1 MITLLT
7 KVKLPFSNLA
17 HNNLAFQMMYDIP
30 DLEMTADITSQER
43 AYQRLRHAI
52 LVGAIPT
59 GATLTMRGL
68 ADKLGIGLTPIREAL
83 RRLNSEA
90 AIQMQDNRRMLV
102 PAMTA
107 GRFDDLIATRIALE
121 THAAKRAL
129 PYVSNVL
136 IDSLQAIDAQMDAAL
151 SADDYDALTVLNQAF
166 HSKLY
171 CANPNQTSMSLVES
185 VWLQLGPFQREV
197 ITALETFYVVDRH
210 KEILT
215 ALETRNEAAL
225 VAAIQHDIEDGVG
238 AAGKNAIASRS
249 KAKIA

>member
-1 MITLLT
+1 
-7 KVKLPFSNLA
+7 
-17 HNNLAFQMMYDIP
+17 
-30 DLEMTADITSQER
+30 MTADVTSQEH

-102 PAMTA
+102 PVMTS

-121 THAAKRAL
+121 THAARRAL
-129 PYVSNVL
+129 PYVSDIL
-136 IDSLQAIDAQMDAAL
+136 IAALRSIDAQMDTAL
-151 SADDYDALTVLNQAF
+151 TAKDYDALTVLNQAF
-166 HSKLY
+166 HSQLY
-171 CANPNQTSMSLVES
+171 CANPDQTSMSLVES

-197 ITALETFYVVDRH
+197 ITALGTFYVVDRH

-215 ALETRNEAAL
+215 ALETRDAAAL
-225 VAAIQHDIEDGVG
+225 VIAIQKDIEDGVG
-238 AAGKNAIASRS
+238 SAGKDAIASRG
-249 KAKIA
+249 KTKTKMP